1 VLGSDNAVSHQWERL
16 SAVRPVQ
23 VIDGLHAATAM
34 VNGLTLVTRNERNVA
49 GLAVAVLKPFRQGN
63 GQPR

>member
-1 VLGSDNAVSHQWERL
+1 MGAPQR
-16 SAVRPVQ
+16 RQTVQ